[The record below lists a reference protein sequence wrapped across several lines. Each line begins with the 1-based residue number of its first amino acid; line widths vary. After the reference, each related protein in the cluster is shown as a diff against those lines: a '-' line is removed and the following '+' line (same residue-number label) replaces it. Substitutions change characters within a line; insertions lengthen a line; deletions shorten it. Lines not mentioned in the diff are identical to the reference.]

1 MARSDDDVGRLF
13 LEPPDRFVAARDALV
28 KALRAEGEKERAA
41 EVKKL
46 KRPTAAAWAVDQLA
60 LRRPDDVAELL
71 EAGAALRAAH
81 EAALGGSGSAADLR
95 AAADA
100 ERAVVETLTDDARTL
115 LEEAELCSDAAVE
128 RVRQALHGAAS
139 DEDLQEQIRTGQ
151 LSNDRGAVGL
161 GPGGLEVAAPARAP
175 KARPTKE
182 TAKKP
187 TAPKGKR
194 KQQAKDVDAKAKAKA
209 ARIAEEE
216 KQRAQ
221 EKREA
226 EKRRRGEER
235 RARRDFEA
243 AEKAHERAREAAEQA
258 NAELELRER
267 ELAEAIERLD
277 ALG

>member
-13 LEPPDRFVAARDALV
+13 LEPPDRFVTARDALV

-100 ERAVVETLTDDARTL
+100 ERAAVEALTDDARTL

-128 RVRQALHGAAS
+128 RVRQTLHGAAS
-139 DEDLQEQIRTGQ
+139 DAELQDQIRTGQ

-161 GPGGLEVAAPARAP
+161 GPGGLEVAAPARTP
-175 KARPTKE
+175 KARPKQQKATK
-182 TAKKP
+182 A
-187 TAPKGKR
+187 TAPKGK
-194 KQQAKDVDAKAKAKA
+194 AKGKDAEAKAKAEA
-209 ARIAEEE
+209 ARAAAEA
-216 KQRAQ
+216 KRRGR
-221 EKREA
+221 EKRDA
-226 EKRRRGEER
+226 EKRRREEER
-235 RARRDFEA
+235 RARRDLEA
-243 AEKAHERAREAAEQA
+243 AEKAYERAREAAEQA
-258 NAELELRER
+258 RAELQTREE
-267 ELAEAIERLD
+267 ELADARERLD
-277 ALG
+277 AIG

>member
-71 EAGAALRAAH
+71 EAGAVLRAAH
-81 EAALGGSGSAADLR
+81 EAALGGSGSAAALR

-100 ERAVVETLTDDARTL
+100 ERAAVEALTDDARTL

-128 RVRQALHGAAS
+128 RVRQTPHGAAS
-139 DEDLQEQIRTGQ
+139 DAELQDQIRTGQ

-161 GPGGLEVAAPARAP
+161 GPGGLELAAPARRP
-175 KARPTKE
+175 KAKPKKQKATK
-182 TAKKP
+182 A
-187 TAPKGKR
+187 TAPKGT
-194 KQQAKDVDAKAKAKA
+194 AKATDAEAKAKAEA
-209 ARIAEEE
+209 ARAAEEE
-216 KQRAQ
+216 KRRAH

-226 EKRRRGEER
+226 QKRRREEGR
-235 RARRDFEA
+235 RARRDLEA
-243 AEKAHERAREAAEQA
+243 AEKAYERAREAAEQA
-258 NAELELRER
+258 HAELQTREQD
-267 ELAEAIERLD
+267 L
-277 ALG
+277 